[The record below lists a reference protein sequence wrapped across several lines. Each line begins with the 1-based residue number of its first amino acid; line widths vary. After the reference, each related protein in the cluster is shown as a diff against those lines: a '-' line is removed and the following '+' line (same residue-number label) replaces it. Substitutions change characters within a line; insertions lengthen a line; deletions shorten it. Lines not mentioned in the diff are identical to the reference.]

1 MEITAEELIAIHRL
15 AATIGSEEIPGVDL
29 MRALAAVYA
38 MLSEAKDEDMEGI
51 EELPSAAEY
60 FDKAVDMSL
69 KASAVIRKWEGKVG
83 LLTKGLLLKAEI
95 KPVSANK
102 NGQLKVLVV
111 PS

>member
-1 MEITAEELIAIHRL
+1 
-15 AATIGSEEIPGVDL
+15 

-60 FDKAVDMSL
+60 FDKAVEMSL
-69 KASAVIRKWEGKVG
+69 RVPVVIKKWEGKVG

-102 NGQLKVLVV
+102 NGQLKMLVV
-111 PS
+111 LS

>member
-15 AATIGSEEIPGVDL
+15 AATIGGEEIPGVDL
-29 MRALAAVYA
+29 IRALAAVYA
-38 MLSEAKDEDMEGI
+38 MLSETKDEDMEGV
-51 EELPSAAEY
+51 EELPSADEY
-60 FDKAVDMSL
+60 FDKAVEMSL
-69 KASAVIRKWEGKVG
+69 RVPVVIRKWERKVG

-111 PS
+111 LS